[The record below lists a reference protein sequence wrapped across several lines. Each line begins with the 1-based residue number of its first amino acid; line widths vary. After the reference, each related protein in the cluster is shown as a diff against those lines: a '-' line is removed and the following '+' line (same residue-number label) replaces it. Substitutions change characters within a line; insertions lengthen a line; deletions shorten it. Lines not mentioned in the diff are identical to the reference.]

1 MSQRERRSSL
11 RDVQRAFAVALHGD
25 QLASDDAACFTGP
38 EVVPVTDRL
47 AVYRNNAWQFFLA
60 ALGATYPVCKR
71 RVGDDYFRQLA
82 RDYRQ
87 AYPSR
92 HGDLHWV
99 GEAFPG
105 WLAQHLA
112 STDYAWLADLARLEW
127 ACEQALVSDE
137 EPSLALSALAALDP
151 NALESVRLGFQPSLQ
166 FVPSAFPI
174 WTVWQANQGDVEAA
188 PVDLATGGESCVVA
202 CVDAA
207 VAVYRLADREFNL
220 LRALQDRTEL
230 GAAVVKIG
238 LDAEQVTQ
246 LLRWAFAE
254 RLVTDLSPSARA

>member
-1 MSQRERRSSL
+1 MSPRERRSSL
-11 RDVQRAFAVALHGD
+11 RDVQRAFAVSLQGNR
-25 QLASDDAACFTGP
+25 LASDDAACFTGP
-38 EVVPVTDRL
+38 EVVPVADRL

-60 ALGATYPVCKR
+60 ALEATYPVCKR

-105 WLAQHLA
+105 WLAQQLV

-137 EPSLALSALAALDP
+137 QPSLALGALAALDP
-151 NALESVRLGFQPSLQ
+151 NALASVRLGFQTSLQ
-166 FVPSAFPI
+166 FVASAFPI
-174 WTVWQANQGDVEAA
+174 WTVWQTNQGDVEAA
-188 PVDLATGGESCVVA
+188 PVDLASGGEASVVA
-202 CVDAA
+202 CVGAR
-207 VAVYRLADREFNL
+207 VAVYRLGEREFKL
-220 LRALQDRTEL
+220 LRALQDRMEL
-230 GAAVVKIG
+230 GAAVVEFG
-238 LDAEQVTQ
+238 LDAEEVTQ

-254 RLVTDLSPSARA
+254 RLVTALSPFVRA